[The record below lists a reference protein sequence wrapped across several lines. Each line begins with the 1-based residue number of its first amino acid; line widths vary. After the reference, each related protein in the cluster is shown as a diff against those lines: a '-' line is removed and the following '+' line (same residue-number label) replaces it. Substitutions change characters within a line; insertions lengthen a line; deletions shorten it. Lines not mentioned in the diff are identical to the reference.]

1 VEGILLEDVSVVEG
15 TDNLIDCIFC
25 VHLQRQYSASR
36 DLQAF
41 LKTYNNDVKSIEDES
56 AKKYLLALQKGRE
69 NEKKLND
76 SYMKNK
82 YGQRVNFGDIIQVLL
97 LVLQLNRCLNLS
109 LVYCTAVSSEIAKI
123 HNRNRS
129 VGQR

>member
-1 VEGILLEDVSVVEG
+1 MLLKDSTRGCYLSVEGILKEDISVVEG
-15 TDNLIDCIFC
+15 TDNLLDCIFC

-41 LKTYNNDVKSIEDES
+41 MKNYNYDVKAIDDEN

-82 YGQRVNFGDIIQVLL
+82 YGQRVHFGDIIQVSNHFQ
-97 LVLQLNRCLNLS
+97 V
-109 LVYCTAVSSEIAKI
+109 
-123 HNRNRS
+123 
-129 VGQR
+129 VGQFL